1 MSRRSAWLSVSGVM
15 IGVVLAASG
24 CSGLWGG
31 TGDGGSHAASR
42 GSAGDG
48 RKAQGQDKG
57 SARSSDGAGS
67 SHTGAVGGDNEG
79 AANTNGSQAADGNQ
93 TASAASSAGQAA
105 GLNNGSGDD
114 LAIRAF
120 PEIVRMA
127 MDHLPAGARDG
138 AWAPT
143 VFPVGAGGETT
154 LYYHDVVT
162 EGPVSGRP
170 GLMTAYEVQLSTP
183 HGRVAVFGGVR
194 YDSAEEAQRG
204 LWNDKG
210 DARRVPGQASQV
222 SLGSGLTG
230 RAAVDPDRRI
240 GRMGWSEGRWQILV
254 TREDTTSPPTDTA
267 KQVVQLL
274 NRYFLPVPH
283 DAGEILVHERGSSTD
298 VTVAWLE
305 QNQLFDVQTTALCE
319 QPITTAVRMAAGTKP
334 YPA

>member
-1 MSRRSAWLSVSGVM
+1 MRRAMGLSISAVM
-15 IGVVLAASG
+15 MGVVLTVSG

-31 TGDGGSHAASR
+31 AGDAGGHAASQ

-48 RKAQGQDKG
+48 RKAQSQEKE
-57 SARSSDGAGS
+57 SARPSDGAAS
-67 SHTGAVGGDNEG
+67 AHSGAGGGDRAD
-79 AANTNGSQAADGNQ
+79 AANTSGNSTGQAGQ
-93 TASAASSAGQAA
+93 TAGTGSGRTAGS
-105 GLNNGSGDD
+105 NNGVSGDD

-120 PEIVRMA
+120 PKIIRMA
-127 MDHLPAGARDG
+127 MDNLPSGARNG

-143 VFPVGAGGETT
+143 VFPVGVGGETT

-183 HGRVAVFGGVR
+183 QGRVAVFGGAR
-194 YDSAEEAQRG
+194 YDSAEEAERG
-204 LWNDKG
+204 LWNDMG
-210 DARRVPGQASQV
+210 DARRVPGEASRV

-240 GRMGWSEGRWQILV
+240 GRIGWSEGRWQILV
-254 TREDTTSPPTDTA
+254 TRENTTSPPTDTA
-267 KQVVQLL
+267 KKVVQLL

-283 DAGEILVHERGSSTD
+283 NAGEILVHERGSSVD

-319 QPITTAVRMAAGTKP
+319 QPITTSVRMAAGTKP
-334 YPA
+334 YPE